1 MKRRVPKMIKME
13 KKLYTATVNV
23 QGGREGKAVSSDEKL
38 NVDLRYPKELG
49 GNGAGTNPEQLFAAG
64 FAACFEGAMGTVLRK
79 KNIKTEG
86 ITIASHVT
94 LGKDASDG
102 YVLAITMDITIKG
115 VETSVA
121 EEIVAEAHQ
130 VCPYAKATRG
140 NIEVISNVVG

>member
-1 MKRRVPKMIKME
+1 MKRSVLIVMKIE
-13 KKLYTATVNV
+13 KKLYTATVSV
-23 QGGREGKAVSSDEKL
+23 KGGREGKAVSSDNNL
-38 NVDLRYPKELG
+38 YVDLRYPKELG

-79 KNIKTEG
+79 RNIKAGG
-86 ITIASHVT
+86 ITIDSHVT
-94 LGKDASDG
+94 LGNDSEEG
-102 YVLAITMDITIKG
+102 YVLAITMDIMIKG

-121 EEIVAEAHQ
+121 EEIVAEAHK

>member
-1 MKRRVPKMIKME
+1 MIKME
-13 KKLYTATVNV
+13 KKLYTALVNV
-23 QGGREGKAVSSDEKL
+23 QGGRDGKAVSSDQNL

-49 GNGAGTNPEQLFAAG
+49 GDGAGTNPEQLFAAG
-64 FAACFEGAMGTVLRK
+64 FAACFEGAMGTILRK
-79 KNIKTEG
+79 RNIKTEG
-86 ITIASHVT
+86 VKIASQVT
-94 LGKDASDG
+94 LGKDADDG

-121 EEIVAEAHQ
+121 EEIVAEAHR

>member
-1 MKRRVPKMIKME
+1 MMKME

-23 QGGREGKAVSSDEKL
+23 QGGREGKAVSSDKNL

-49 GNGAGTNPEQLFAAG
+49 GNGAGTNHEQLFAAG

-79 KNIKTEG
+79 KNIKAEG

-94 LGKDASDG
+94 LGKDADDG
-102 YVLAITMDITIKG
+102 YVLAITMDITING
-115 VETSVA
+115 VETSMA
-121 EEIVAEAHQ
+121 EEIVAEAHK

>member
-1 MKRRVPKMIKME
+1 MKRRVPKMMKME

-23 QGGREGKAVSSDEKL
+23 QGGREGKAVSRDKNL

-79 KNIKTEG
+79 KKIKAEG
-86 ITIASHVT
+86 ITIDSHVT
-94 LGKDASDG
+94 LGKDAEDG
-102 YVLAITMDITIKG
+102 YVLAITMNITIKG

-121 EEIVAEAHQ
+121 EEIVAEAHK

>member
-1 MKRRVPKMIKME
+1 MIKME

-23 QGGREGKAVSSDEKL
+23 QGGRDGKAVSSDEKL

-86 ITIASHVT
+86 ITIASQVT
-94 LGKDASDG
+94 LGKDADDG

-121 EEIVAEAHQ
+121 KEIVAEAHK
-130 VCPYAKATRG
+130 VCPYAKATHG

>member
-1 MKRRVPKMIKME
+1 MNRGVPKMIKME

-23 QGGREGKAVSSDEKL
+23 QGGRDGKAVSSDENL

-64 FAACFEGAMGTVLRK
+64 FAACFQGAMGTILRK
-79 KNIKTEG
+79 KNIKAEG
-86 ITIASHVT
+86 ITIDSHVT
-94 LGKDASDG
+94 LGKDGNDG

-115 VETSVA
+115 LETSVA
-121 EEIVAEAHQ
+121 EEIVAEAHK

-140 NIEVISNVVG
+140 NIEVIANVVG

>member
-1 MKRRVPKMIKME
+1 MIKME

-94 LGKDASDG
+94 LGKDVSDG

>member
-1 MKRRVPKMIKME
+1 MIKME

-23 QGGREGKAVSSDEKL
+23 QGGREGKAVSSDQNL

-64 FAACFEGAMGTVLRK
+64 FAACFEGAMGTILRK
-79 KNIKTEG
+79 RNIKTEG
-86 ITIASHVT
+86 IKIASQVI
-94 LGKDASDG
+94 LGKDADDG

-115 VETSVA
+115 LETSVA
-121 EEIVAEAHQ
+121 EEIVAEAHK

>member
-1 MKRRVPKMIKME
+1 MIKME

-23 QGGREGKAVSSDEKL
+23 QGGREGKAVSSDENL

-64 FAACFEGAMGTVLRK
+64 FAACFEGAMGTILRK
-79 KNIKTEG
+79 RNIKTEG
-86 ITIASHVT
+86 IKIASQVT
-94 LGKDASDG
+94 LGKDADEG

-121 EEIVAEAHQ
+121 EEIVAEAHK

>member
-1 MKRRVPKMIKME
+1 MIKME

-64 FAACFEGAMGTVLRK
+64 FAACFEGAIGAVLREK
-79 KNIKTEG
+79 KIKAEG
-86 ITIASHVT
+86 TTIVSHVT
-94 LGKDASDG
+94 LGKDAHDG

>member
-1 MKRRVPKMIKME
+1 MIKME
-13 KKLYTATVNV
+13 KKLYTALVNV
-23 QGGREGKAVSSDEKL
+23 QGGREGKAVSSDENL
-38 NVDLRYPKELG
+38 NVDLRYPKVLG

-64 FAACFEGAMGTVLRK
+64 FAACFEGAMGTILRK
-79 KNIKTEG
+79 RNIKTEG
-86 ITIASHVT
+86 IKIASQVT
-94 LGKDASDG
+94 LGKDADDG

-121 EEIVAEAHQ
+121 EEIVAEAHK

>member
-1 MKRRVPKMIKME
+1 MVKVE

-23 QGGREGKAVSSDEKL
+23 KGGRDGKAVSSDGNL
-38 NVDLRYPKELG
+38 DLDLRYPKELG

-79 KNIKTEG
+79 KSIKAEG
-86 ITIASHVT
+86 ISIVSNVT

-102 YVLAITMDITIKG
+102 YVLAVNMDITISG

-121 EEIVAEAHQ
+121 EEVVAEAHL
-130 VCPYAKATRG
+130 VCPYARATQG
-140 NIEVISNVVG
+140 NIEVITNVVG

>member
-1 MKRRVPKMIKME
+1 MIKIE

-23 QGGREGKAVSSDEKL
+23 QGGRDGKAVSSDENL

-49 GNGAGTNPEQLFAAG
+49 GNGSGTNPEQLFAAG

-79 KNIKTEG
+79 KNIKAEG

-94 LGKDASDG
+94 LGKDADDG

-115 VETSVA
+115 VETSMA
-121 EEIVAEAHQ
+121 EEIVAEAHK

>member
-1 MKRRVPKMIKME
+1 
-13 KKLYTATVNV
+13 
-23 QGGREGKAVSSDEKL
+23 
-38 NVDLRYPKELG
+38 LRYPKELG

-94 LGKDASDG
+94 LGKDADDG

-115 VETSVA
+115 VENSVA
-121 EEIVAEAHQ
+121 EEIVAEAHK
-130 VCPYAKATRG
+130 VCPYAKATSG